1 MKGSSMIYLDN
12 SATTRPYDEVILEMG
27 RLQQESFGNPSS
39 LHRMGLEAEKVLRK
53 ARTAVAESLH
63 VSPGEILFT
72 GSGTEADNTALFG
85 GVYAN
90 RRRGNK
96 IVVTAIEHP
105 AVLTACHKLER
116 DGFQIAVIGVDRRGL
131 VDLDALKRA
140 VDESTILV
148 SIMAVNNELGTVQ
161 PLETIGSILQNIG
174 GVLFHTDGVQAMG
187 KIPIDLAACHLDLMS
202 VSAHKIHGPKGVGA
216 LYIRKGTKME
226 PLVYGGGQEN
236 GLRGGTENTP
246 GIAGFGIAAALQN
259 KHQETRIDQIRQVRT
274 HLLTELKNK
283 IEDCVIN
290 SPENVWEQDS
300 VENGVSSPSILNVS
314 FPGCRGEVL
323 LHTLEQNDIFVSTG
337 AACSSRK
344 NASHVLKAIGLS
356 ETLTES
362 AIRFSI
368 SEFNTTDE
376 IDVVVSYLATA
387 TEGMR
392 NLRRRTNLGR

>member
-1 MKGSSMIYLDN
+1 MIYLDN
-12 SATTRPYDEVILEMG
+12 SATTRPYEEVIFEMS
-27 RLQQESFGNPSS
+27 RLQAECFGNPSS
-39 LHRMGLEAEKVLRK
+39 LHRMGLQAEKVLRK
-53 ARTAVAESLH
+53 ARTSVAESLH
-63 VSPGEILFT
+63 TSPEEILFT

-105 AVLTACHKLER
+105 AVLTACQKLER
-116 DGFQIAVIGVDRRGL
+116 DGFQVVVIGVDRRGL
-131 VDLDALKRA
+131 VDLDELKRS

-148 SIMAVNNELGTVQ
+148 SVMTVNNELGTVQ
-161 PLETIGSILQNIG
+161 PLETIGRILQKIG
-174 GVLFHTDGVQAMG
+174 GILFHTDGVQAMG
-187 KIPIDLAACHLDLMS
+187 KIPVDLAACHIDLMS

-216 LYIRKGTKME
+216 LYVRKGTKLE
-226 PLVYGGGQEN
+226 PLIYGGGQEH

-246 GIAGFGIAAALQN
+246 GIAGFGIAAEQQHKN
-259 KHQETRIDQIRQVRT
+259 QEARIDQIQRVRT
-274 HLLTELKNK
+274 YLLSELKDK

-290 SPENVWEQDS
+290 SPESVWGKAA

-344 NASHVLKAIGLS
+344 KASHVLTTAGLPAA
-356 ETLTES
+356 LTES

-376 IDVVVSYLATA
+376 MDIVVSALATA

-392 NLRRRTNLGR
+392 SLRRRTNLGR

>member
-1 MKGSSMIYLDN
+1 MIYLDN
-12 SATTRPYDEVILEMG
+12 SATTRPYEEVIFEMS
-27 RLQQESFGNPSS
+27 RLQAECFGNPSS
-39 LHRMGLEAEKVLRK
+39 LHRMGLQAEKVLRK
-53 ARTAVAESLH
+53 ARTSVAESLH
-63 VSPGEILFT
+63 ASPEEILFT

-105 AVLTACHKLER
+105 AVLTACQKLER
-116 DGFQIAVIGVDRRGL
+116 DGFQVVVIGVDRCGL
-131 VDLDALKRA
+131 VDLDELKRS

-148 SIMAVNNELGTVQ
+148 SVMAVNNELGTVQ
-161 PLETIGSILQNIG
+161 PLETIGRILQKVG

-187 KIPIDLAACHLDLMS
+187 KIPVDLATCHIDLMS

-216 LYIRKGTKME
+216 LYVRKGTKLE
-226 PLVYGGGQEN
+226 PLIYGGGQEH
-236 GLRGGTENTP
+236 GMRGGTENTP
-246 GIAGFGIAAALQN
+246 GIAGFGVAAEQQHKN
-259 KHQETRIDQIRQVRT
+259 QEERIDQIQRVRT
-274 HLLTELKNK
+274 YLLSELKDK

-290 SPENVWEQDS
+290 SPESVWGQTA

-323 LHTLEQNDIFVSTG
+323 LHTLEQKDIFVSTG

-344 NASHVLKAIGLS
+344 KASHVLTTAGLPAA
-356 ETLTES
+356 LTES
-362 AIRFSI
+362 ALRFSI
-368 SEFNTTDE
+368 SEFNTTDD
-376 IDVVVSYLATA
+376 IDIVVSALATA

-392 NLRRRTNLGR
+392 SLRRRTNLGR